1 MIKCKLKRKEK
12 KIKIYKITL
21 LLFAFI
27 NTLLL
32 IWAIGLFDLLLNKN
46 LNTNLENLP
55 VIEAE
60 YDELKKPPP
69 DQELFPNS
77 ESPVWKSMEVDTYAD
92 SVKEKKMVNNENLQD
107 KLVPLEKNKDNDP
120 IENSN
125 GNVLLENQ
133 SKQNIKELKLD
144 NPKSNEKQNVN
155 EQISEKDINNITIEK
170 EKKINV
176 EDANREKIIKN
187 SKNFYIQL
195 ASLSEEK
202 LVEKEWKRLKNK
214 YKPELDNLTYIT
226 EKAKINTNKIFFRLL
241 VGDFIDEQNARNF
254 CIKIKVKLPCIVKAF

>member
-1 MIKCKLKRKEK
+1 M
-12 KIKIYKITL
+12 
-21 LLFAFI
+21 
-27 NTLLL
+27 
-32 IWAIGLFDLLLNKN
+32 WAIDLFDLLLNKN

-69 DQELFPNS
+69 DQELFPNA
-77 ESPVWKSMEVDTYAD
+77 ESPVWKSMEEDTYND
-92 SVKEKKMVNNENLQD
+92 SIKEKKMVNNENLQD
-107 KLVPLEKNKDNDP
+107 KLVIIEKNKDNDP
-120 IENSN
+120 VENFDS
-125 GNVLLENQ
+125 NVLLENQ
-133 SKQNIKELKLD
+133 STKKNNEQNIKEPKLVD
-144 NPKSNEKQNVN
+144 PKSTKKQNVN
-155 EQISEKDINNITIEK
+155 EQISEKDINNIKIEK

-176 EDANREKIIKN
+176 EDANREPTIKN

-214 YKPELDNLTYIT
+214 YKPELDNFTYIT
-226 EKAKINTNKIFFRLL
+226 EKAEINNNKIFFRLL

-254 CIKIKVKLPCIVKAF
+254 CFKIKIKPTCIVKAF